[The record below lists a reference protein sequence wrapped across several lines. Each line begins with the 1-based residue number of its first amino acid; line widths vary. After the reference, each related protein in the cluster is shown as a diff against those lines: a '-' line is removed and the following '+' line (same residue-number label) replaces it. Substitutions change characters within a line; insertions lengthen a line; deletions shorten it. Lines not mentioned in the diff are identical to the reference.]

1 MLSNVNSAGLSGIEG
16 YRVTVETDVAAG
28 MPAFDIVGLPD
39 AAVKEARERVR
50 SAVKN
55 SGFSFPS
62 RKITVNLAPANV
74 KKEGSVY
81 DLPIAIAYLLSTG
94 QLQNE
99 IPSDCAF
106 LGELSLDG
114 SVRPVKGVL
123 PMTISLKNSGIK
135 HVFVPFKNSREAAVV
150 DDVNVYGVKNLVQ
163 LTMHLQGLEKIE
175 PAFEDIDSLF
185 KYADDSAVDFC
196 DVRGQNGVKRAV
208 EIAAAGNHNILM
220 IGTPGTGKTMIAKR
234 ITTILPDMTLPEAL
248 EVTKIHSIAGL
259 ITDEMPLVTRRPFRA
274 PHHTISSNGLSGGG
288 QTPHPGEVS
297 LAHNGVLFLDELSEF
312 NKNTLEVL
320 RQPLEDRCVT
330 ISRVSATHT
339 YPCNI
344 MLVASMNPCPCGYYG
359 SPIGKCRCTPSQI
372 AAYFRKI
379 SGPLLDRIDIHIE
392 AAPIKYE
399 DLGNKRKGEP
409 SAVIKER
416 VNKARKIQQ
425 ERYKEYSIYSNSEL
439 TPALLEKYCSLDDES
454 GKILKGAFVK
464 LGLSARAHNGILKVA
479 RTIADLE
486 GSENIQSRHIA
497 EAIQYRSLDR
507 SMSIG

>member
-1 MLSNVNSAGLSGIEG
+1 MLSSVNSAGLSGIEG
-16 YRVTVETDVAAG
+16 YKVTVETDSAPG

-39 AAVKEARERVR
+39 AAVKESRERVR
-50 SAVKN
+50 AAVKN

-81 DLPIAIAYLLSTG
+81 DLPIAVAYLISTG
-94 QLQNE
+94 QLQVENLK
-99 IPSDCAF
+99 DYAF

-114 SVRPVKGVL
+114 SLRSVNGVL
-123 PMTISLKNSGIK
+123 PMVIALKGCGIK
-135 HVFVPFKNSREAAVV
+135 HIFVPLRNAREAAVV
-150 DDVNVYGVKNLVQ
+150 NDICIYGVKNLME
-163 LTMHLQGLEKIE
+163 LTLHLQEAEKLE
-175 PAFEDIDSLF
+175 PAHTDVSKLFEYVPESF
-185 KYADDSAVDFC
+185 MDFC
-196 DVRGQNGVKRAV
+196 DVRGQSGVKRAV
-208 EIAAAGNHNILM
+208 EVAAAGNHNILM

-234 ITTILPDMTLPEAL
+234 ITTILPDMTLGEAL
-248 EVTKIHSIAGL
+248 DVTKIHSIAGL
-259 ITDEMPLVTRRPFRA
+259 ITDEMPLITRRPFRS

-297 LAHNGVLFLDELSEF
+297 LAHHGVLFLDELSEF

-320 RQPLEDRCVT
+320 RQPLEDRSVT

-359 SPIGKCRCTPSQI
+359 SPLGKCRCTPSQI
-372 AAYFRKI
+372 SAYFRKI

-399 DLGNKRKGEP
+399 DLGKGRPGEK
-409 SAVIKER
+409 SEEIKKR

-425 ERYKEYSIYSNSEL
+425 ERYSEYSIYSNSEL
-439 TPALLEKYCSLDDES
+439 TPKLMEKYCSLDEES
-454 GKILKGAFVK
+454 NKILNGAFVK
-464 LGLSARAHNGILKVA
+464 LGLSARAHSGILKVA
-479 RTIADLE
+479 RTIADLAE
-486 GSENIQSRHIA
+486 SENIRSEHIA

-507 SMSIG
+507 NNNF